1 MPSYIKNG
9 RIIVM
14 KLNVGVFFGGVSCE
28 HEISCLTAN
37 QVINALDQNKY
48 NVIPIYVS
56 KTSDLY
62 SGEALLNLSNY
73 SDLDNLC
80 NSTDKVALFK
90 DGNKVF
96 IKPINGLFKKVQ
108 SIDVAFLSMHG
119 TNGEDGA
126 IQGMM
131 EMLRLPYTS
140 SDILGSAIGQD
151 KAIMKQ
157 IFKSENIPMVDYF
170 YFYCH
175 DYEQNKTEYK
185 KQAKKIGYPLICKP
199 ANLGSSVGIEIIHN
213 EKEFESKVKE
223 AAKYDFK
230 LVIESMI
237 TNLKEVNISVMG
249 SILEA
254 KYSAI
259 EEVIKNDELL
269 SYKDK
274 YLGGSK
280 SSKTKVPT
288 KTPTKGSKGMASTSR
303 IVPARITAK
312 QQKQIEE
319 LSLKVFK
326 VLNASGCVR
335 IDFMIDDDN
344 GKVYVNEINSIPG
357 SLAFYLWKEVGTD
370 FSKECDVLINEAL
383 KRYKN
388 KEKKTYSFETNILKN
403 YRRK

>member
-1 MPSYIKNG
+1 
-9 RIIVM
+9 M
-14 KLNVGVFFGGVSCE
+14 KLNIGVFFGGVSCE

-37 QVINALDQNKY
+37 QVINALDQDKY
-48 NVIPIYVS
+48 NVIPVYVS

-73 SDLDNLC
+73 SDLDKLC
-80 NSTDKVALFK
+80 ASIDKVSLYK

-96 IKPINGLFKKVQ
+96 IKPISGLFKKA
-108 SIDVAFLSMHG
+108 INLDVAFLAMHG

-140 SDILGSAIGQD
+140 SDILGSSVGQD

-157 IFKSENIPMVDYF
+157 IFKSEDIPMVDYF

-175 DYEQNKTEYK
+175 DFEKDKAELK
-185 KQAKKIGYPLICKP
+185 KKAKKIGYPLICKP

-213 EKEFESKVKE
+213 EKEFESKIKE
-223 AAKYDFK
+223 AMKYDFK
-230 LVIESMI
+230 LVVESMI

-249 SILEA
+249 SILDA

-259 EEVIKNDELL
+259 EEVVKNDELL
-269 SYKDK
+269 SYRDK
-274 YLGGSK
+274 YLGGAK
-280 SSKTKVPT
+280 SSKTKMPT
-288 KTPTKGSKGMASTSR
+288 KATKGSKGMASTSR

-335 IDFMIDDDN
+335 IDFMINDDN

-357 SLAFYLWKEVGTD
+357 SLAFYLWKEVGID
-370 FSKECDVLINEAL
+370 FSKECDNLIDEAL
-383 KRYKN
+383 KRYRR
-388 KEKKTYSFETNILKN
+388 KEKKTYSFDTNILKN
-403 YRRK
+403 YGRK